1 MQGKSILQGGQRMYI
16 QINKEGRERYK
27 RKYFFPNAK
36 GNSVSDSVRMDGYD
50 AFYKKVTPG
59 MTLYGKPRIAEF
71 SCDELSILCYC
82 PSCGLHFYGSW
93 YNNEKFVAYSKAS
106 VTWDDTYFFVNSGIT
121 VRQAKELA
129 QKETAE
135 YRKNGNSAK
144 IQAEIREFRSTK
156 HCPLCGGSIIKGEQK
171 HYEVSDYDFEKL
183 CQKPQ
188 ARIPELVE
196 QSLCVAKSNATVTE
210 LGVDPLNVSDNVNL
224 LQKYIKHILD
234 TEATIQLL
242 QRRLSALHYT
252 AREYESSYI
261 EQDIEKRS
269 ELAASA
275 YKKLTST
282 PPTIAD
288 VKIEDSRPPKPS
300 FTAKEPTKPAF
311 VTVGFFNKKK
321 ALAENEALQ
330 AEYDRKLQKYKEEKA
345 AYEEALNAWLSA
357 DTAFTNAK
365 KAALEKLQE
374 EYNERKKTERSTF
387 AVGLEEKRMKI
398 LQGISDYA
406 LYQETMKEIHTTEAL
421 LAQAYGCLESLYNC
435 GVIYEKY
442 RDPVALASF
451 YDYFASGRCATL
463 TGPDGA
469 YNLYESEVRMDLV
482 ITKLDVVIKKLE
494 DIKKNQYMLYS
505 VMSAMNQN
513 LNELNRTASEMAT
526 SVNAMKCSVAT
537 IADNSAVIAHN
548 TAVTAFYAKKNAE
561 LTNALG
567 FMMALK

>member
-1 MQGKSILQGGQRMYI
+1 MYI
-16 QINKEGRERYK
+16 QVNKEGRERYQ
-27 RKYFFPNAK
+27 RKYFFPKAK

-50 AFYKKVTPG
+50 AFYQKVMPG
-59 MTLYGKPRIAEF
+59 MTLYGKSCIAEF
-71 SCDELSILCYC
+71 LCDELSILCYC
-82 PSCGLHFYGSW
+82 PSCGLQFHGSW
-93 YNNEKFVAYSKAS
+93 YNNEKFIAKDKGS
-106 VTWDDTYFFVNSGIT
+106 VTWESTYFFTGAGIT

-129 QKETAE
+129 QKETQN
-135 YRKNGNSAK
+135 YKQNGNSAE
-144 IQAEIREFRSTK
+144 IRAEIQEFKSMH
-156 HCPLCGGSIIKGEQK
+156 HCPLCGGSIIKEK
-171 HYEVSDYDFEKL
+171 KNSYNVSDYDFQKL

-188 ARIPELVE
+188 AKRAELVE
-196 QSLCVAKSNATVTE
+196 QSICAAKRSAAITEFSLDASNIT
-210 LGVDPLNVSDNVNL
+210 DDVNL
-224 LQKYIKHILD
+224 LQKYIKHVLD
-234 TEATIQLL
+234 TEATVQLL
-242 QRRLSALHYT
+242 QSRLSSLHYD
-252 AREYESSYI
+252 AQKYETSYTK
-261 EQDIEKRS
+261 QDIEMQSK
-269 ELAASA
+269 LAAAA
-275 YKKLTST
+275 YKRLNSN

-288 VKIEDSRPPKPS
+288 VVIEDFRPSKPR
-300 FTAKEPTKPAF
+300 FTATKPREPIF
-311 VTVGFFNKKK
+311 EKVGLFNKKK
-321 ALAENEALQ
+321 ALAANEALQ
-330 AEYDRKLQKYKEEKA
+330 AEYDRNLQKYNEEKSAYNKALKDWMTADA
-345 AYEEALNAWLSA
+345 AYVNAQ
-357 DTAFTNAK
+357 
-365 KAALEKLQE
+365 KAALEKLQD
-374 EYNERKKTERSTF
+374 EYNERKKTEQSTF
-387 AVGLEEKRMKI
+387 AEGLEEKRLKS

-406 LYQETMKEIHTTEAL
+406 LYQETVKEIHDTEAL

-442 RDPVALASF
+442 RDPVALACF

-494 DIKKNQYMLYS
+494 EIKKNQYMLYS